1 MLKTKFAIIA
11 LAIFTL
17 FGVSG
22 QIVSGAEPQNQLIV
36 VLLDRHAI
44 VESQNNKDLTESFL
58 GLLSMLRDGEQ
69 IILMTADD
77 GVIRGPEIAG
87 SAEYKLIHRNT
98 LTKLANSSGAPEA
111 DMVDALATNFEIL
124 DIEQAAPGSTVYV
137 VTGGESEEPLG
148 ETSERLSSVLQ
159 RFEAKDWSVV
169 GVTLPGSSPY
179 ASELFSLI
187 SSETGEQTYPL
198 SVPDGFKA
206 FTDHILSAD
215 AKGQLAQLGQGDLA
229 PNEILSSTL
238 DIAPA
243 SIETTMIFFKE
254 RPTGS
259 LRLKNPSG
267 FEASKGDRALSQV
280 IETPFIVMWK
290 LVEPVPGQWSVDMH
304 GVEGKIS
311 AWHYSANKLGLGFL
325 TPSAIPLG
333 QTVPLVAYITDGS
346 ERVTMTDVEVRARV
360 TGPNGSTITYSL
372 NDNGE
377 FGDSIAGDGFYSTSI
392 TPLDAQGDYNVDLEL
407 FWPQF
412 KTFITSQ
419 KTFTTQPFPSISME
433 VMETGIL
440 GIGERTKVATAEVH
454 VDGQPFAI
462 PIEQL
467 TASLTTNVEGSG
479 NIDVIPQKLINQG
492 RAWAFDIYY
501 TATGQDQ
508 HTILIWLNMDYA
520 GREYQFA
527 TDTLVLSSL
536 IPFVP
541 PEPFVQITQSPPPP
555 PPPSPPP
562 APLLGPT
569 MARELLAIPAV
580 LVLALIAFGVYII
593 SRTRPYGYLY
603 NDRGELLV
611 NFKTMPRKFAPTFM
625 FRDKVEGNE
634 LGVGELGGVSFSFS
648 REKVDIRSSRTDP
661 SVRINNRPL
670 VEGEEAILHNETW
683 IGTQGKLFSFL
694 LAPLVQPQPGTGD
707 D

>member
-1 MLKTKFAIIA
+1 MLKTKFAVIA

-17 FGVSG
+17 FGVTG
-22 QIVSGAEPQNQLIV
+22 QVVYGAEPQNQLIV

-44 VESQNNKDLTESFL
+44 VESQNNKNLTESFL
-58 GLLSMLRDGEQ
+58 GLLSMLRDGDQ
-69 IILMTADD
+69 IILATADD
-77 GVIRGPEIAG
+77 GAMRGPEIAG

-98 LTKLANSSGAPEA
+98 LIKLANSSGAPEA
-111 DMVDALATNFEIL
+111 DMVEALVTNFEML

-148 ETSERLSSVLQ
+148 ETSERLSLSAVLQ
-159 RFEAKDWSVV
+159 RFEAKGWPVV
-169 GVTLPGSSPY
+169 GVSLPGASPY

-198 SVPDGFKA
+198 SVPEGFKA
-206 FTDHILSAD
+206 FTDHMLSAD
-215 AKGQLAQLGQGDLA
+215 AKGHLAQLGQGTLA
-229 PNEILSSTL
+229 PNEMLSSTL

-243 SIETTMIFFKE
+243 SIETTVIFFKE

-267 FEASKGDRALSQV
+267 FEASEGDRALSQV

-290 LVEPVPGQWSVDMH
+290 LVEPVPGQWSVDMQ

-360 TGPNGSTITYSL
+360 SGPNGTTITYSL

-377 FGDSIAGDGFYSTSI
+377 LGDSIAGDGFYSTSI
-392 TPLDAQGDYNVDLEL
+392 TPLATQGDYNVDLEL

-412 KTFITSQ
+412 NNFITSQ
-419 KTFTTQPFPSISME
+419 KTFTTQPFPSITMDVLE
-433 VMETGIL
+433 AGVLE
-440 GIGERTKVATAEVH
+440 IGERTKVATAEVH

-462 PIEQL
+462 PLEQL
-467 TASLTTNVEGSG
+467 TASLTTNVEDSG
-479 NIDVIPQKLINQG
+479 NIEVVPQKLINQG

-508 HTILIWLNMDYA
+508 HTILMRLDMDYA
-520 GREYQFA
+520 GREYQFS
-527 TDTLVLSSL
+527 TETLVLSSL
-536 IPFVP
+536 IPPVP
-541 PEPFVQITQSPPPP
+541 PEPFVQITQAPAPA
-555 PPPSPPP
+555 P

-569 MARELLAIPAV
+569 MPRELLAIPAV

-593 SRTRPYGYLY
+593 TRTRPYGYLY

-611 NFKTMPRKFAPTFM
+611 NFKTLPRKFAPTFM
-625 FRDKVEGNE
+625 SRDKVEGNE

-648 REKVDIRSSRTDP
+648 RGKVDIRSSSTDP

-694 LAPLVQPQPGTGD
+694 LSPMARAQPSTGD